1 MSVFSDFQRLWQ
13 QKFPDSDLS
22 SAWIEDVKLSLT
34 RHKEKIAELTK
45 ELEQEQLYV
54 EYLERL
60 LNEVEKY
67 RESGSDPAQ
76 LFDSNSPPTTQSRLS
91 MSEKSNGVTTAT
103 AAADNKDR
111 DTEEQQQ
118 QEDEVCV
125 CMRVYHHAN
134 RGNIA

>member
-22 SAWIEDVKLSLT
+22 AAWIEDVKLSLT

-60 LNEVEKY
+60 LDEVEKY
-67 RESGSDPAQ
+67 RENGTDPAQ
-76 LFDSNSPPTTQSRLS
+76 LFDAASPPTTASNRVS
-91 MSEKSNGVTTAT
+91 INEKNGVTT
-103 AAADNKDR
+103 DNKDIEESPPYE
-111 DTEEQQQ
+111 EEQRQQ
-118 QEDEVCV
+118 QEVKSLIYVCV
-125 CMRVYHHAN
+125 Q
-134 RGNIA
+134 

>member
-22 SAWIEDVKLSLT
+22 SAWIEDVNLSLT
-34 RHKEKIAELTK
+34 RHKEKIAELSK

-67 RESGSDPAQ
+67 RESGGNDPAQ
-76 LFDSNSPPTTQSRLS
+76 IFDAATPTINSSRLS
-91 MSEKSNGVTTAT
+91 MNEKNGMTV
-103 AAADNKDR
+103 DNK

-118 QEDEVCV
+118 QYQQEEVCV
-125 CMRVYHHAN
+125 
-134 RGNIA
+134 

>member
-67 RESGSDPAQ
+67 RESGTELDQ
-76 LFDSNSPPTTQSRLS
+76 LLDSASPPTINNIALNRQSTT
-91 MSEKSNGVTTAT
+91 EKNGVTTE
-103 AAADNKDR
+103 NKDA
-111 DTEEQQQ
+111 EESHQQQ
-118 QEDEVCV
+118 SSEKEEEVGFKSEFV
-125 CMRVYHHAN
+125 
-134 RGNIA
+134 